1 MVAELLEVPSLT
13 FATKVTV
20 EGKRIGIHRQTATGY
35 DQVEA
40 DLPALISVTAGVV
53 EPRYPTFKGIM
64 EAKKKPV
71 QTFTAADLGLEVG
84 AGQKMVSI
92 VAAQSRTSGQKIE
105 DDGESYLRIVELLEQ
120 RKVI

>member
-13 FATKVTV
+13 FATNVAI
-20 EGKRIGIHRQTATGY
+20 EGQRITIHRQTATGY

-40 DLPALISVTAGVV
+40 DLPAVISVTAGVV

-71 QTFTAADLGLEVG
+71 QTYTAAELGVETHS
-84 AGQKMVSI
+84 GQRMVSI
-92 VAAQSRTSGQKIE
+92 VAAESRASGLKIE
-105 DDGESYLRIVELLEQ
+105 DDGESYLKIVELLEQ

>member
-1 MVAELLEVPSLT
+1 MVAELLDVPSLT
-13 FATKVTV
+13 FATNVAI
-20 EGKRIGIHRQTATGY
+20 EGERITIHRQTATGY

-40 DLPALISVTAGVV
+40 DLPALVSVTAGVV

-71 QTFTAADLGLEVG
+71 QTYTATDLGVEVG
-84 AGQKMVSI
+84 TGQRMVSI
-92 VAAQSRTSGQKIE
+92 VAAQSRASGLKIE
-105 DDGESYLRIVELLEQ
+105 DDGESHLKIVELLEQ